1 MCHSSHYLVPKKFH
15 LIVLAKSHKTF
26 LITSFFVSLYS
37 IFRRTTCLHLSDD
50 HQKKKLTPDFH
61 LKKNMSTSPIHTLH
75 IMWAVFAQLLGLAH
89 KVHSHRGVYLV
100 QNWLSSLGNFKACAD
115 DELRVNEN
123 ARGKVVCV
131 CVCVSNKSCI
141 AFKYGTI
148 EGEFSWHFLASIR
161 NV

>member
-1 MCHSSHYLVPKKFH
+1 
-15 LIVLAKSHKTF
+15 
-26 LITSFFVSLYS
+26 
-37 IFRRTTCLHLSDD
+37 
-50 HQKKKLTPDFH
+50 
-61 LKKNMSTSPIHTLH
+61 MSTSPIHTLH

-100 QNWLSSLGNFKACAD
+100 QNWLSSLGNFEACGD
-115 DELRVNEN
+115 DELLVNEN

-148 EGEFSWHFLASIR
+148 EGEFSWHFFVVHSKCVMMNKTMLICLMFYR
-161 NV
+161 TFLRDRYIKFFNFFEKNILVFKYCE